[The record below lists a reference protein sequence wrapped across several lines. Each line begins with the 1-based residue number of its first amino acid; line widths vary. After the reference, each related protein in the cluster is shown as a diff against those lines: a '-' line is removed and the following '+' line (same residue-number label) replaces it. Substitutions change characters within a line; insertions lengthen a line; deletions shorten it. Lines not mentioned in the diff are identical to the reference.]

1 LIRFSSVKDVEAATV
16 IHGRTG
22 SRFRFREPSALPGFW
37 PALGFSVFYL
47 SAIVLIPLTALVL
60 RPWELGLSGVWAV
73 LSDERVAL
81 ALRLSFLAS
90 FAAAVTNAVFGL
102 IVAWTLVRYQF
113 PCRRV
118 LDALVDLPFA
128 MPTAVAG
135 ISLATIYAPSG
146 WIGALFEP
154 LGVKLAYTP
163 IGVYIALVFVGFPF
177 IVRAVQPVLQDLE
190 REVEEAAATLGAGRL
205 RTFRKV
211 IFPAIAPALLT
222 GFTLAFARAVGEYG
236 SVIFIAGNLPYV
248 SEIAPLLI
256 VQKLEEY
263 SYAGAAA
270 IGLAMLVL
278 SFAILLV
285 SNILQV
291 ALSRSQKA

>member
-1 LIRFSSVKDVEAATV
+1 MKAVATA
-16 IHGRTG
+16 HGRTG
-22 SRFRFREPSALPGFW
+22 PRFRFREPSALPGFW

-47 SAIVLIPLTALVL
+47 SAIVLIPLAALVL
-60 RPWELGLSGVWAV
+60 RPWEIGLSGVWAV
-73 LSDERVAL
+73 LSDERVVS
-81 ALRLSFLAS
+81 ALRLSFFAA
-90 FAAAVTNAVFGL
+90 FAAAVTNVVFGL
-102 IVAWTLVRYQF
+102 IVTWTLVRYEF
-113 PCRRV
+113 PGKRI
-118 LDALVDLPFA
+118 LDAIVDLPFA

-135 ISLATIYAPSG
+135 IALATIYAPFG

-154 LGVKLAYTP
+154 FGIKLAYTP

-177 IVRAVQPVLQDLE
+177 IIRAVQPVLQDLE

-211 IFPAIAPALLT
+211 IFPAIAPSLLT

-270 IGLAMLVL
+270 IGLAMLVI
-278 SFAILLV
+278 SFVILLV

-291 ALSRSQKA
+291 ALTRNQKA

>member
-1 LIRFSSVKDVEAATV
+1 MEAATV

-22 SRFRFREPSALPGFW
+22 FQFRFREPSALPGFW

-81 ALRLSFLAS
+81 ALRLSFFAS

-113 PCRRV
+113 PGRRV

-135 ISLATIYAPSG
+135 ISLATIYAPTG
-146 WIGALFEP
+146 WIGALFDP
-154 LGVKLAYTP
+154 LGIKLAYTP

-270 IGLAMLVL
+270 IGLAMLAL

-291 ALSRSQKA
+291 ALSRSQRA

>member
-1 LIRFSSVKDVEAATV
+1 MEAATV

-37 PALGFSVFYL
+37 PALGVTLFYL
-47 SAIVLIPLTALVL
+47 SAIVLIPLSALVL
-60 RPWELGLSGVWAV
+60 RPWELGLSGVWAI

-81 ALRLSFLAS
+81 ALWLSFSAS
-90 FAAAVTNAVFGL
+90 FLAAVTNIVFGL

-113 PCRRV
+113 PGRRI

-135 ISLATIYAPSG
+135 IALATIYAPNG
-146 WIGALFEP
+146 WIGALFDP
-154 LGVKLAYTP
+154 FNIRIAYTP

-236 SVIFIAGNLPYV
+236 SVIFIAGNIPYV

-270 IGLAMLVL
+270 IGLAMLGI
-278 SFAILLV
+278 SFVILLV
-285 SNILQV
+285 SNVLQV
-291 ALSRSQKA
+291 AMTRNKKA

>member
-1 LIRFSSVKDVEAATV
+1 MEAAV
-16 IHGRTG
+16 AIRGRTG

-37 PALGFSVFYL
+37 PSLGFSLFYL
-47 SAIVLIPLTALVL
+47 SAIVLIPLSALVL
-60 RPWELGLSGVWAV
+60 RPWELGLSGVWAI

-81 ALRLSFLAS
+81 ALWLSFSAS
-90 FAAAVTNAVFGL
+90 FLAAVTNVVFGL

-113 PCRRV
+113 PGRRI

-135 ISLATIYAPSG
+135 IALATIYAPNG
-146 WIGALFEP
+146 WVGALFDP
-154 LGVKLAYTP
+154 FQIKIAYTP

-236 SVIFIAGNLPYV
+236 SVIFIAGNIPYV

-270 IGLAMLVL
+270 IGLAMLGI
-278 SFAILLV
+278 SFVILLV
-285 SNILQV
+285 SNMLQV
-291 ALSRSQKA
+291 AMTRNQRA

>member
-1 LIRFSSVKDVEAATV
+1 MEATTV

-22 SRFRFREPSALPGFW
+22 FRFRFREPSALPGFW
-37 PALGFSVFYL
+37 PALGFTLFYL
-47 SAIVLIPLTALVL
+47 SAIVLIPLSALVL
-60 RPWELGLSGVWAV
+60 RPWELGLSGVWAI

-81 ALRLSFLAS
+81 ALWLSFFASFLA
-90 FAAAVTNAVFGL
+90 AATNLVFGL

-113 PCRRV
+113 PGRRI

-135 ISLATIYAPSG
+135 IALATIYAPTG
-146 WIGALFEP
+146 WIGALFDP
-154 LGVKLAYTP
+154 FNIRIAYTP

-177 IVRAVQPVLQDLE
+177 IVRAVQPVLQDME
-190 REVEEAAATLGAGRL
+190 REVEEAAATLGAGRF

-236 SVIFIAGNLPYV
+236 SVIFIAGNIPYV

-270 IGLAMLVL
+270 IGLAMLGI
-278 SFAILLV
+278 SFVILLV
-285 SNILQV
+285 SNALQV
-291 ALSRSQKA
+291 ALTRKQKA